1 MALKKQYP
9 SLDTFSM
16 SSMTDVI
23 FLLLIFFMV
32 TSTLI
37 FPTAIDVNLPQSSEQ
52 TSLEPTT
59 EVYLDSLNNIYLV
72 VNRNDSI
79 DANTKPTPV
88 SLNKL
93 VASLKMIQQQDS
105 LRAVALYADTHIEY
119 GKVIEILDVAS
130 RNKLKMVLATRAS
143 QKIDEIY
150 KGTDLSVGETI
161 HIIFNR
167 WRLNTTVEP
176 GSVERGFVNV
186 LKENEEYLIFLSEKV
201 EPLYEENAP
210 IYRLVEEG
218 VIAPIFSYE
227 EHENIIAE
235 LGEYEYSTYVRYE
248 KVKDNEFFAVTEAGM
263 ETMLSLKEKML
274 EQYP

>member
-52 TSLEPTT
+52 TSLKPTT

-79 DANTKPTPV
+79 EANTKPTPV

-150 KGTDLSVGETI
+150 KEVDS
-161 HIIFNR
+161 
-167 WRLNTTVEP
+167 
-176 GSVERGFVNV
+176 
-186 LKENEEYLIFLSEKV
+186 
-201 EPLYEENAP
+201 
-210 IYRLVEEG
+210 
-218 VIAPIFSYE
+218 
-227 EHENIIAE
+227 
-235 LGEYEYSTYVRYE
+235 STNS
-248 KVKDNEFFAVTEAGM
+248 DN
-263 ETMLSLKEKML
+263 
-274 EQYP
+274 